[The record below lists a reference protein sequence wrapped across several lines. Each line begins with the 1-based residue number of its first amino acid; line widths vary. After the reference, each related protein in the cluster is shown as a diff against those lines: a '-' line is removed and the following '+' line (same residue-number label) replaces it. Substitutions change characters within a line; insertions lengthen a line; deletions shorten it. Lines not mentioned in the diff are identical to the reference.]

1 VRTFLI
7 RFCPSGGCAIEGGE
21 QFWRE
26 AEMEFYIP
34 TETGEFLAFCAAVA
48 TGLIGLFALFAPG
61 TALKLAGLQTKETS
75 REGLAF
81 VRSAGG
87 FYAGLAIVALLM
99 AQSWIYM
106 AIGGGFA
113 LAAFGRILSLMSD
126 GSFSARNLLVLVV
139 QAALAALP
147 LGYAF
152 GFL

>member
-1 VRTFLI
+1 
-7 RFCPSGGCAIEGGE
+7 
-21 QFWRE
+21 
-26 AEMEFYIP
+26 MEFYIP
-34 TETGEFLAFCAAVA
+34 TETGEFLAFCAAIA
-48 TGLIGLFALFAPG
+48 TGLFGLFALFAPG
-61 TALKLAGLQTKETS
+61 IALKLSGLETKDAS

-81 VRSAGG
+81 VRSTGG
-87 FYAGLAIVALLM
+87 FYAGLAVVALMM

-126 GSFSARNLLVLVV
+126 GSFSMKNLLALLV

>member
-1 VRTFLI
+1 
-7 RFCPSGGCAIEGGE
+7 
-21 QFWRE
+21 
-26 AEMEFYIP
+26 MEFYIP
-34 TETGEFLAFCAAVA
+34 TETGEFLAFCAAIA
-48 TGLIGLFALFAPG
+48 TGLFGLFALFAPG
-61 TALKLAGLQTKETS
+61 TALKLAGLQTREMN

-87 FYAGLAIVALLM
+87 FYAGLAIVALMM

-106 AIGGGFA
+106 GIGGGFA

-126 GSFSARNLLVLVV
+126 GSFSLKNLLVLVIQLV
-139 QAALAALP
+139 LAGLP

>member
-1 VRTFLI
+1 
-7 RFCPSGGCAIEGGE
+7 
-21 QFWRE
+21 
-26 AEMEFYIP
+26 MEFYIP
-34 TETGEFLAFCAAVA
+34 TETGELLAFCAAIVM
-48 TGLIGLFALFAPG
+48 GLFGLFALFAPG

-81 VRSAGG
+81 ARSAGG
-87 FYAGLAIVALLM
+87 FYAGLAIVALMM

-126 GSFSARNLLVLVV
+126 GSFSLKNLIVLAV
-139 QAALAALP
+139 QAVLAGLP

>member
-1 VRTFLI
+1 
-7 RFCPSGGCAIEGGE
+7 
-21 QFWRE
+21 
-26 AEMEFYIP
+26 MEFYIP
-34 TETGEFLAFCAAVA
+34 TETGEFLAFCAAIV
-48 TGLIGLFALFAPG
+48 TGLLGLIALFAPG
-61 TALKLAGLQTKETS
+61 TVLKLAGLLTTETS

-87 FYAGLAIVALLM
+87 FYAGLAIVALMM

-106 AIGGGFA
+106 AIGGGFT

-126 GSFSARNLLVLVV
+126 GSFSLKNLIVLAV
-139 QAALAALP
+139 QAVLAGLP

>member
-1 VRTFLI
+1 
-7 RFCPSGGCAIEGGE
+7 
-21 QFWRE
+21 
-26 AEMEFYIP
+26 MEFYIP
-34 TETGEFLAFCAAVA
+34 TETGEFLAFSAAIA
-48 TGLIGLFALFAPG
+48 TALLGLFGLFAPG
-61 TALKLAGLQTKETS
+61 VVLKLAGLQPRETS
-75 REGLAF
+75 REGFAF

-126 GSFSARNLLVLVV
+126 GSFSVKNLLVLVV
-139 QAALAALP
+139 QTVLAALP

>member
-1 VRTFLI
+1 
-7 RFCPSGGCAIEGGE
+7 
-21 QFWRE
+21 
-26 AEMEFYIP
+26 MEFYIP
-34 TETGEFLAFCAAVA
+34 TETGEFLAFCAAAA
-48 TGLIGLFALFAPG
+48 TGLLGLFALFAPG
-61 TALKLAGLQTKETS
+61 MALKLAGLQARETS

-81 VRSAGG
+81 ARSAGG
-87 FYAGLAIVALLM
+87 FYAGLAIVALMM

-126 GSFSARNLLVLVV
+126 GSFSAKNLLVLAIQVV
-139 QAALAALP
+139 LAGLP

>member
-1 VRTFLI
+1 
-7 RFCPSGGCAIEGGE
+7 
-21 QFWRE
+21 
-26 AEMEFYIP
+26 MEFYIP
-34 TETGEFLAFCAAVA
+34 TETGEFLAFSAAIA
-48 TGLIGLFALFAPG
+48 TAVLGLFGLFAPG
-61 TALKLAGLQTKETS
+61 IALKFAGLQPRETS
-75 REGLAF
+75 REGFAF

-126 GSFSARNLLVLVV
+126 GSFSAKNLLVLAV
-139 QAALAALP
+139 QAVLAALP

>member
-1 VRTFLI
+1 
-7 RFCPSGGCAIEGGE
+7 
-21 QFWRE
+21 
-26 AEMEFYIP
+26 MEFYIP
-34 TETGEFLAFCAAVA
+34 TETGEFLAFCAAIL
-48 TGLIGLFALFAPG
+48 TGLFGLFALFAPG

-81 VRSAGG
+81 ARSAGG
-87 FYAGLAIVALLM
+87 FYAGLAIVALMM

-126 GSFSARNLLVLVV
+126 GSFSLKNLLVLIV
-139 QAALAALP
+139 QLVLAGLP

>member
-1 VRTFLI
+1 
-7 RFCPSGGCAIEGGE
+7 
-21 QFWRE
+21 
-26 AEMEFYIP
+26 MEFYIP
-34 TETGEFLAFCAAVA
+34 TETGEFLAFCAAIA
-48 TGLIGLFALFAPG
+48 TALFGLFALFAPG
-61 TALKLAGLQTKETS
+61 IALKLAGLQPREAS
-75 REGLAF
+75 REGFAF

-106 AIGGGFA
+106 AIGGGFV

-126 GSFSARNLLVLVV
+126 GSFTAKNLLVLVI
-139 QAALAALP
+139 QAVLAALP

>member
-1 VRTFLI
+1 
-7 RFCPSGGCAIEGGE
+7 
-21 QFWRE
+21 
-26 AEMEFYIP
+26 MEFYIP
-34 TETGEFLAFCAAVA
+34 TETGEFLAFCAAIA
-48 TGLIGLFALFAPG
+48 TGLLGLFALFAPG
-61 TALKLAGLQTKETS
+61 TALKLSGLQPKETS

-126 GSFSARNLLVLVV
+126 GSFSAKNLLVLVV
-139 QAALAALP
+139 QAVLAGLP

-152 GFL
+152 GFI

>member
-1 VRTFLI
+1 
-7 RFCPSGGCAIEGGE
+7 
-21 QFWRE
+21 
-26 AEMEFYIP
+26 MEFYIP
-34 TETGEFLAFCAAVA
+34 TETGEFLAFSAAIA
-48 TGLIGLFALFAPG
+48 TAVLGLFGLFAPG
-61 TALKLAGLQTKETS
+61 IALKLAGLQPRETS
-75 REGLAF
+75 REGFAF

-126 GSFSARNLLVLVV
+126 GSFSAKNLLVLAVHAV
-139 QAALAALP
+139 LAALP

>member
-1 VRTFLI
+1 
-7 RFCPSGGCAIEGGE
+7 
-21 QFWRE
+21 
-26 AEMEFYIP
+26 MEFYIP
-34 TETGEFLAFCAAVA
+34 TETGEFLAFCAAIA
-48 TGLIGLFALFAPG
+48 TGLLGLFALFAPG
-61 TALKLAGLQTKETS
+61 TALKLSGLQPKETS

-126 GSFSARNLLVLVV
+126 GSFSAKNLLVLVV
-139 QAALAALP
+139 QVVLAALP